1 MTTFFPSRA
10 FVTKE
15 GKIYFFRARNG
26 PTYEVTENEKTAIIA
41 LTHRLH
47 LKMIGIIALSFSGFG
62 VFVFFLP
69 QIITLSFD
77 LAMSVMIALI
87 LASLAPLGLTLRFHL
102 THQKNIRGVL
112 GKKTAVEF
120 NMKENKEKDPETRK
134 ARPPQQKFNLMDI
147 VQKRQRKTR
156 FFWIFFLG
164 IVISAVGV
172 TMLVS
177 IEEPSTKMIF
187 IWVLN
192 LMTGLGLLLVGFIGL
207 GYRWSDSRG
216 PEGKRRK

>member
-1 MTTFFPSRA
+1 
-10 FVTKE
+10 
-15 GKIYFFRARNG
+15 
-26 PTYEVTENEKTAIIA
+26 
-41 LTHRLH
+41 
-47 LKMIGIIALSFSGFG
+47 
-62 VFVFFLP
+62 
-69 QIITLSFD
+69 
-77 LAMSVMIALI
+77 
-87 LASLAPLGLTLRFHL
+87 
-102 THQKNIRGVL
+102 
-112 GKKTAVEF
+112 KKTAVEF

-134 ARPPQQKFNLMDI
+134 TQPPQKKFKLMDI